1 MDAPEE
7 CGVPSGRAPPEPPG
21 RLDLVH
27 VARDLAPTEAPQCA
41 HQGHVLVLAK
51 IRDATRAGI
60 GVGSHA
66 EIGAVHVP
74 IGSRGDTYDRYLVR
88 LASTTLVDNMGT
100 ETTGKYLDELMR
112 PEIYPA
118 RRALFDFC
126 VQQGCPVYYG
136 ATLAAPTRGHIAFRR
151 ILLPLR
157 SAADADIDLVCGAME
172 FLSAHELADGPS
184 TATSSAL
191 PEPAD
196 DKGLVFRRIFRSDR
210 WTDWSDDPL
219 PLDETQVSR

>member
-1 MDAPEE
+1 MTEPDQTDARS
-7 CGVPSGRAPPEPPG
+7 VPGPVGICADVFDHWRALCRQEAAALGIPV
-21 RLDLVH
+21 RDQIDLLTLPKS
-27 VARDLAPTEAPQCA
+27 ARGNFFLIE
-41 HQGHVLVLAK
+41 
-51 IRDATRAGI
+51 RR
-60 GVGSHA
+60 
-66 EIGAVHVP
+66 E
-74 IGSRGDTYDRYLVR
+74 DRYLVR

-172 FLSAHELADGPS
+172 FLSAQELADGPS

-196 DKGLVFRRIFRSDR
+196 DKGLVFRRVFRGDR